1 MSIITKTKHGKGF
14 LLVDVIVGVSI
25 LAFCL
30 LGIISVGQGFLRL
43 SFQSF
48 QGSQANFL
56 LEEGA
61 EVARAFRDTSWTDIS
76 GLTVGTKYYLNYS
89 GGKWATSTAVTKLDH
104 IFYRYFTVSDVNRDN
119 TTADIVTSGGTL
131 DTGTRE
137 LTVHVE
143 WLSSFGTSTK
153 TAMLYLTDI

>member
-1 MSIITKTKHGKGF
+1 MSINRKKTKGF
-14 LLVDVIVGVSI
+14 LLIEVIVGVSI

-61 EVARAFRDTSWTDIS
+61 EVARALRDTSWNNIS
-76 GLTVGTKYYLNYS
+76 GLTAGTKYYLEYDN
-89 GGKWATSTAVTKLDH
+89 GLNTWATTTAVSQIDH
-104 IFYRYFTVSDVNRDN
+104 VFYRYITVSDVNRDDA
-119 TTADIVTSGGTL
+119 TGDILTSGGTL
-131 DTGTRE
+131 DEGTRKI
-137 LTVHVE
+137 TVNVS
-143 WLSSFGTSTK
+143 WLASTGTSTK
-153 TAMLYLTDI
+153 TAMVYLADI

>member
-1 MSIITKTKHGKGF
+1 MKSITKYKKGF
-14 LLVDVIVGVSI
+14 LLVEVIVGVSI

-61 EVARAFRDTSWTDIS
+61 EITRAFRDDSWTNIS
-76 GLTVGTKYYLNYS
+76 DLTVGTKYYFDFT
-89 GGKWATSTAVTKLDH
+89 GGKWATTTIASQIDH
-104 IFYRYFTVSDVNRDN
+104 VFSRYLTVSNVNRDN

-131 DTGTRE
+131 DTGTRKAQIDVVW
-137 LTVHVE
+137 LT
-143 WLSSFGTSTK
+143 SMGMATR
-153 TAMLYLTDI
+153 TAMLYVTDI